1 MVERWSIERLDTMDR
16 SIGLCS
22 MRVVA
27 CNMIAPHLYYTS
39 LRARTPLYAPVLLYP
54 SGAPEGSEVTVHT
67 SQPPVLCTGF
77 EGSVASAAKDLFNFA
92 DDKAR
97 ETLPYPSLYPN
108 PRPLTPDP
116 KPLTP
121 KP

>member
-1 MVERWSIERLDTMDR
+1 MSTLGRTPSR
-16 SIGLCS
+16 
-22 MRVVA
+22 
-27 CNMIAPHLYYTS
+27 LYYI
-39 LRARTPLYAPVLLYP
+39 LYIHA

-97 ETLPYPSLYPN
+97 ETLPLPYPN
-108 PRPLTPDP
+108 PHPFPFSLFPFP
-116 KPLTP
+116 FSLFPFP
-121 KP
+121 

>member
-1 MVERWSIERLDTMDR
+1 M
-16 SIGLCS
+16 
-22 MRVVA
+22 
-27 CNMIAPHLYYTS
+27 
-39 LRARTPLYAPVLLYP
+39 
-54 SGAPEGSEVTVHT
+54 TVHT

-97 ETLPYPSLYPN
+97 ETLPYPSPYPN

-121 KP
+121 NP